1 MQCPNCGSTEEF
13 SATYQGEGNY
23 VYVNDEWQFEDFTPD
38 STKEAD
44 IKCEDCGATWKGVI

>member
-13 SATYQGEGNY
+13 SATYQGEGSY